1 MNGAESLVET
11 LAAGGVEVCFAN
23 PGTSEMH
30 FVAALDRTRR
40 MRCVLGLFEGVVSG
54 AADGYGRMAGKPA
67 CTLLHLAA
75 GFGNAAANL
84 HNARKARTPL
94 LNIVGDHA
102 TFHAALDAPLAADV
116 EGAARPF
123 SHWVRTSPSAAQ
135 VAVDGA
141 AALAAARSWPGG
153 VATLILPADTAW
165 NEAPGTAAI
174 PEPQAP
180 QPVDDATIQAAAR
193 LLQLSE
199 PRLILIGGA
208 VPADAR
214 ALSLAAAIARLTG
227 AELMAPT
234 ANRRIERGRGHPFL
248 ERVPYPVDMALERL
262 GRFRHVL
269 LVEAKEPVA
278 FFAYPGKPS
287 RVLSA
292 DCALHWLA
300 RPEQSGADALERLAE
315 RLGIGKTVPPG
326 AADRPVGE
334 APSAGPVTAE
344 LLARAVTACLPE
356 NAIVVDE
363 GITAGREIYPLT
375 AGAAPHSWLSITGG
389 SIGIGMPLAT
399 GAAVACPERKVLS
412 LQADGSGMY
421 TLQAL
426 WTQAREGLDITTVV
440 FSNRGYESLKG
451 ELFKVGANPGR
462 TALDMLEIKE
472 PQLDWTSLARGMGV
486 EGERVEDVAALLRAL
501 QGGFRS
507 EGPYLIEAIV
517 D

>member
-11 LAAGGVEVCFAN
+11 LATGGVEVCFAN

-30 FVAALDRTRR
+30 FVAALDRTHR

-67 CTLLHLAA
+67 CTLLHLAP

-84 HNARKARTPL
+84 HNARKARTPIV
-94 LNIVGDHA
+94 NIVGDHA
-102 TFHAALDAPLAADV
+102 TYHPGLDAPLAADV

-165 NEAPGTAAI
+165 NEAPGPAAI
-174 PEPQAP
+174 PEPRPP
-180 QPVDDATIQAAAR
+180 QPVDEAAIEAAAR
-193 LLQLSE
+193 LLQRAE

-214 ALSLAAAIARLTG
+214 ALALAAAIARRTG

-234 ANRRIERGRGHPFL
+234 ANRRIERGRGRPAL
-248 ERVPYPVDMALERL
+248 ERIPYPVDMALGRL

-269 LVEAKEPVA
+269 LVEAREPVA

-287 RVLSA
+287 RVLPSG
-292 DCALHWLA
+292 CAFHALA

-315 RLGIGKTVPPG
+315 RLGVGRTLPAA
-326 AADRPVGE
+326 AADPADGE
-334 APSAGPVTAE
+334 APSGGPVTAE
-344 LLARAVTACLPE
+344 LVGRAVTACLPE

-363 GITAGREIYPLT
+363 GITAGPAIYALT

-389 SIGIGMPLAT
+389 SIGIGMPLAV

-412 LQADGSGMY
+412 LQADGSAMY

-440 FSNRGYESLKG
+440 FANRGYESLKA

-462 TALDMLEIKE
+462 TALDMLEISE

-486 EGERVEDVAALLRAL
+486 EAERVEDGAALMRAL
-501 QGGFRS
+501 QRGLRS
-507 EGPYLIEAIV
+507 EGPYLIEAMI

>member
-67 CTLLHLAA
+67 CTLLHLAP

-193 LLQLSE
+193 LLQRSE

-315 RLGIGKTVPPG
+315 RLGVGKTVPPG
-326 AADRPVGE
+326 AADRPSGG
-334 APSAGPVTAE
+334 APNGGPVTAE
-344 LLARAVTACLPE
+344 LVARAVTACLPE

-363 GITAGREIYPLT
+363 GLTAGREIYPLT

-501 QGGFRS
+501 QRGFRS

>member
-67 CTLLHLAA
+67 CTLLHLAP

-84 HNARKARTPL
+84 HNARKARTPIV
-94 LNIVGDHA
+94 NIVGDHA
-102 TFHAALDAPLAADV
+102 AYHAGLDAPLAADV

-123 SHWVRTSPSAAQ
+123 SHWVRTSPSAGQ
-135 VAVDGA
+135 VAIDGA

-165 NEAPGTAAI
+165 NEAPGPAAI
-174 PEPQAP
+174 PGPQPP
-180 QPVDDATIQAAAR
+180 QPVDDATIHAAAG
-193 LLQLSE
+193 LLQQSE

-214 ALSLAAAIARLTG
+214 ALSLAAAIARQTG

-248 ERVPYPVDMALERL
+248 ERIPYPVDLALERL
-262 GRFRHVL
+262 GRFCHVL
-269 LVEAKEPVA
+269 LVEAAEPVA

-287 RVLSA
+287 RVMPPG
-292 DCALHWLA
+292 CAFHALA
-300 RPEQSGADALERLAE
+300 RPEQSGAEALERLAE
-315 RLGIGKTVPPG
+315 RLAVGKAAPPEG
-326 AADRPVGE
+326 ADRPGGG
-334 APSAGPVTAE
+334 APGGGPVTPE
-344 LLARAVTACLPE
+344 LVARAVTACLSK

-375 AGAAPHSWLSITGG
+375 
-389 SIGIGMPLAT
+389 
-399 GAAVACPERKVLS
+399 
-412 LQADGSGMY
+412 
-421 TLQAL
+421 
-426 WTQAREGLDITTVV
+426 
-440 FSNRGYESLKG
+440 
-451 ELFKVGANPGR
+451 
-462 TALDMLEIKE
+462 
-472 PQLDWTSLARGMGV
+472 
-486 EGERVEDVAALLRAL
+486 
-501 QGGFRS
+501 
-507 EGPYLIEAIV
+507 
-517 D
+517 

>member
-67 CTLLHLAA
+67 CTLLHLAP

-165 NEAPGTAAI
+165 NEASGTAAI

-180 QPVDDATIQAAAR
+180 QPVDDATIQTAAR
-193 LLQLSE
+193 LLQRSE

-326 AADRPVGE
+326 AADRLGGG
-334 APSAGPVTAE
+334 APNGGPVTAE
-344 LLARAVTACLPE
+344 LVAHAVTACLPE
-356 NAIVVDE
+356 NAVVVDE

-486 EGERVEDVAALLRAL
+486 ESERVEDVAALLRAL
-501 QGGFRS
+501 QRGIRS

-517 D
+517 N

>member
-67 CTLLHLAA
+67 CTLLHLAP

-193 LLQLSE
+193 LLQRSE

-269 LVEAKEPVA
+269 LVEANEPVA
-278 FFAYPGKPS
+278 FFAYPDKPS

-292 DCALHWLA
+292 ECALHWLA

-334 APSAGPVTAE
+334 APSGGPVTAE

-501 QGGFRS
+501 QRGFRS

>member
-67 CTLLHLAA
+67 CTLLHLAP

-193 LLQLSE
+193 LLQRSE

-269 LVEAKEPVA
+269 LVEANEPVA
-278 FFAYPGKPS
+278 FFAYPDKPS

-292 DCALHWLA
+292 ECALHWLA

-334 APSAGPVTAE
+334 APSGGPVTAE
-344 LLARAVTACLPE
+344 LVARAVTACLPE

-472 PQLDWTSLARGMGV
+472 PQLDWRSLARGMGV

-501 QGGFRS
+501 QRGFRS

>member
-67 CTLLHLAA
+67 CTLLHLAP

-193 LLQLSE
+193 LLQRSE

-269 LVEAKEPVA
+269 LVEANEPVA

-292 DCALHWLA
+292 ECALHWLA

-315 RLGIGKTVPPG
+315 RLGVGKTVPPG
-326 AADRPVGE
+326 AADRPGGG
-334 APSAGPVTAE
+334 APNGGPVTAE
-344 LLARAVTACLPE
+344 LVARAVTACLPE

-501 QGGFRS
+501 QRGFRS

>member
-67 CTLLHLAA
+67 CTLLHLAP

-102 TFHAALDAPLAADV
+102 TFHAALDAPLATDV

-193 LLQLSE
+193 LLQRSE

-269 LVEAKEPVA
+269 LVEANEPVA
-278 FFAYPGKPS
+278 FFAYPDKPS

-292 DCALHWLA
+292 ECALHWLA

-334 APSAGPVTAE
+334 APSGGPVTAE

-472 PQLDWTSLARGMGV
+472 PQLDWTSLVRGMGV

-501 QGGFRS
+501 QRGFRS

>member
-1 MNGAESLVET
+1 M
-11 LAAGGVEVCFAN
+11 
-23 PGTSEMH
+23 
-30 FVAALDRTRR
+30 
-40 MRCVLGLFEGVVSG
+40 SG

-67 CTLLHLAA
+67 CTLLHLAP

-193 LLQLSE
+193 LLQRSE

-292 DCALHWLA
+292 ECALHWLA

-326 AADRPVGE
+326 AADRPGGG
-334 APSAGPVTAE
+334 APNGGPVTAE
-344 LLARAVTACLPE
+344 LVARAVTACLPE

-501 QGGFRS
+501 QRGFRS